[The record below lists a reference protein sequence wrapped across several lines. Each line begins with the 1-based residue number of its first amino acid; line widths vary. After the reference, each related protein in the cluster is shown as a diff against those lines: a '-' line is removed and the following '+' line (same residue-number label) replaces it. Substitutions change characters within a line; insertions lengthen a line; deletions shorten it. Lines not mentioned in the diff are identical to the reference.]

1 VAKIKTKE
9 LALVVFLAINPLVV
23 VQAAHYSAI
32 KQVQTNKVVQP
43 LLVAVFSEEPMQE
56 LMQAV
61 LLEEMLAFS
70 VEISLQVVLQEAP
83 QAAKLLEEACLVVE
97 INPQAQVNKLDL
109 LVLVPEVY
117 LVGLVRLEL
126 RLEQANLLK
135 LAQALVSLVMPKN
148 PLLLVLELELEVCLV
163 IKEPLKEL
171 ANKLKVKAKAKA
183 NNKLLLSKVAKLLVA
198 LFSEAQLEVQDNK
211 LKLKAKVKVNNKPLH
226 QEA

>member
-1 VAKIKTKE
+1 
-9 LALVVFLAINPLVV
+9 
-23 VQAAHYSAI
+23 
-32 KQVQTNKVVQP
+32 
-43 LLVAVFSEEPMQE
+43 
-56 LMQAV
+56 
-61 LLEEMLAFS
+61 
-70 VEISLQVVLQEAP
+70 
-83 QAAKLLEEACLVVE
+83 
-97 INPQAQVNKLDL
+97 
-109 LVLVPEVY
+109 

-211 LKLKAKVKVNNKPLH
+211 LKLKAKAKVKVNNKPLH
-226 QEA
+226 QEV